1 MTFQIVNTKAEAVS
15 LIDFANAQGFS
26 TSKAIKLADSFLVI
40 IYA

>member
-1 MTFQIVNTKAEAVS
+1 MTMQTVSTKAEALS
-15 LIDFANAQGFS
+15 LIDFANAQGYS